1 MMGTEYFIKQNT
13 MQETSA
19 KHIQEIEQ
27 LKNQWLY
34 ADAKIKVQ
42 NYLLQH
48 TDDYRLYEELAD
60 IALYEGDLD
69 QAESSL
75 AIAQRLN
82 PESAT
87 GMYLMGFIHIS
98 KGNFR
103 LWVELLEKANELF
116 PNNPEILRNLWW
128 WYAMLGNPRKGIAV
142 LKRALNLAPDDTLI
156 MEDLGVT
163 LISEGD
169 IEEWQ
174 SMLKR
179 AGKESRL
186 EELKTM
192 MGM

>member
-1 MMGTEYFIKQNT
+1 MR
-13 MQETSA
+13 ETNA

-27 LKNQWLY
+27 LKYAGLY
-34 ADAKIKVQ
+34 SEAKTKVQ
-42 NYLLQH
+42 GFLLQH
-48 TDDYRLYEELAD
+48 ADDYRLYEELAD
-60 IALYEGDLD
+60 IGLYEGDLEG
-69 QAESSL
+69 AESAL
-75 AIAQRLN
+75 RIAQRLH

-98 KGNFR
+98 KSNFR
-103 LWVELLEKANELF
+103 VGVELLEKANELF
-116 PNNPEILRNLWW
+116 PNNPEILRNLGWG
-128 WYAMLGNPRKGIAV
+128 YAMLGNPSKGVAV
-142 LKRALNLAPDDTLI
+142 MKRALNLSPDDELI

-169 IEEWQ
+169 IEEGA

-186 EELKTM
+186 DELRMM